1 MGKKSMGDSFMLKG
15 ILNFSL
21 ILILSFLVSL
31 APVNAF
37 EADARFTLTPFNKEI
52 SPRVDAFYKGNDKTA
67 KPVKFVNLE
76 ASVDGE
82 SGEAITLEED
92 TDQEK
97 KYSFLLPGI
106 VTDAVQNLFNTEFLK
121 GQKRIAVGLKSVD
134 SIVGAFSDSVVEAL
148 KAQGVKV
155 KKSVESIESIENVT
169 LKFKTGRV
177 GAVRTLRNPNVVTL
191 KGDLVRVLNEEGL
204 GAKAN
209 LARGRFTIKFTKD
222 TAAD

>member
-1 MGKKSMGDSFMLKG
+1 MFRG
-15 ILNFSL
+15 ILKFSL

-37 EADARFTLTPFNKEI
+37 EADAKFTLTPFNREI
-52 SPRVDAFYKGNDKTA
+52 SPRVDAFYRGNDKNT

-82 SGEAITLEED
+82 SGEAITLEEKAD
-92 TDQEK
+92 TEK

-106 VTDAVQNLFNTEFLK
+106 VTDAVQNLFNTEFTK
-121 GQKRIAVGLKSVD
+121 GQKRIVVGLKSVD

-155 KKSVESIESIENVT
+155 KQSVESIESIENVT
-169 LKFKTGRV
+169 LKFKTGKV
-177 GAVRTLRNPNVVTL
+177 GAIRTLRNPNVVTL
-191 KGDLVRVLNEEGL
+191 KGDLSRVLNEEGL
-204 GAKAN
+204 GARSS
-209 LARGRFTIKFTKD
+209 LARGRFTIKFTQ
-222 TAAD
+222 

>member
-1 MGKKSMGDSFMLKG
+1 MGDSFMFRG

-21 ILILSFLVSL
+21 ILILSFLVNF

-52 SPRVDAFYKGNDKTA
+52 SPRVDAFYQGNDKDS
-67 KPVKFVNLE
+67 KPIKFVNLE

-92 TDQEK
+92 TDKEK

-106 VTDAVQNLFNTEFLK
+106 VTDAVQNLFSTEFLK
-121 GQKRIAVGLKSVD
+121 GQKRIVVGLKSVD

-148 KAQGVKV
+148 KAKGLKV
-155 KKSVESIESIENVT
+155 KKSVESIENVT
-169 LKFKTGRV
+169 LKFKTAKV
-177 GAVRTLRNPNVVTL
+177 GAIRTLRNPNVVTL
-191 KGDLVRVLNEEGL
+191 KGDLVRVVNEDGL
-204 GAKAN
+204 GTKSN
-209 LARGRFTIKFTKD
+209 LARGRFTIKFTQD
-222 TAAD
+222 AAAD

>member
-1 MGKKSMGDSFMLKG
+1 MFRG
-15 ILNFSL
+15 IFKFSL
-21 ILILSFLVSL
+21 ILILSFLVSF

-52 SPRVDAFYKGNDKTA
+52 SPRVDAFYQGNDKTA

-76 ASVDGE
+76 ASIDGE

-92 TDQEK
+92 TDEEK

-106 VTDAVQNLFNTEFLK
+106 VTDAVQNLFSTEFLK
-121 GQKRIAVGLKSVD
+121 GQKRIVVGLKSVD

-155 KKSVESIESIENVT
+155 KKSNVT
-169 LKFKTGRV
+169 LKFQTAKV

-191 KGDLVRVLNEEGL
+191 KGDLVRVLNEDGL
-204 GAKAN
+204 GTKSN
-209 LARGRFTIKFTKD
+209 LARGRFTIKFTQD

>member
-1 MGKKSMGDSFMLKG
+1 MLRG
-15 ILNFSL
+15 IFKFSL

-52 SPRVDAFYKGNDKTA
+52 SPRVDAFYKGNDKNT

-92 TDQEK
+92 TDEEK
-97 KYSFLLPGI
+97 QYSFLLSGI
-106 VTDAVQNLFNTEFLK
+106 VTDAVQNLFSTEFLK
-121 GQKRIAVGLKSVD
+121 GQKRIVVGLKSVD

-169 LKFKTGRV
+169 LKFKTARV

-191 KGDLVRVLNEEGL
+191 KGDLVRVLNEDGL
-204 GAKAN
+204 GAKSN
-209 LARGRFTIKFTKD
+209 LARGRFTIKFTQD

>member
-1 MGKKSMGDSFMLKG
+1 MLRG

-52 SPRVDAFYKGNDKTA
+52 SPRVDAFYQGNDKNT

-92 TDQEK
+92 TDEEK
-97 KYSFLLPGI
+97 QYSFLLPGI

-155 KKSVESIESIENVT
+155 KKSVESIENVT
-169 LKFKTGRV
+169 LKFKTARV

-191 KGDLVRVLNEEGL
+191 KGDLVRVLNEDGL
-204 GAKAN
+204 GAKSN
-209 LARGRFTIKFTKD
+209 LARGRFTIKFTQD

>member
-1 MGKKSMGDSFMLKG
+1 MGDSFMFRG

-21 ILILSFLVSL
+21 ILTLSFLVSL

-76 ASVDGE
+76 ASIDGE
-82 SGEAITLEED
+82 SGEDITLEED

-106 VTDAVQNLFNTEFLK
+106 VTDAVQNLFSTEFLK
-121 GQKRIAVGLKSVD
+121 GQKRIVVGLKSVD

-148 KAQGVKV
+148 KAQGLKV

-169 LKFKTGRV
+169 LKFKTAKV

-191 KGDLVRVLNEEGL
+191 KGDLVRVLNEDGL
-204 GAKAN
+204 GTKSN
-209 LARGRFTIKFTKD
+209 LARGRFTIKFTQD

>member
-1 MGKKSMGDSFMLKG
+1 MLRG
-15 ILNFSL
+15 IFKFSL
-21 ILILSFLVSL
+21 VLILSFLVSF
-31 APVNAF
+31 APANAF
-37 EADARFTLTPFNKEI
+37 DADARFTLTPFNKEI
-52 SPRVDAFYKGNDKTA
+52 SPRVDAFYQGNDKTA

-76 ASVDGE
+76 ASIDGE

-92 TDQEK
+92 TDEEK

-106 VTDAVQNLFNTEFLK
+106 VTDAVQNLFSTEFLK

-148 KAQGVKV
+148 KAQGLKV
-155 KKSVESIESIENVT
+155 KKSIENVT
-169 LKFKTGRV
+169 LKFKTAKV